1 MRTADELYKL
11 VDEASRLGAEYAEAR
26 YHERRRTSLFFLN
39 GSLVGA
45 STPLSVGV
53 AIRVIYNG
61 AMGFAS
67 TSDLR
72 VNSLRDAVTRAV
84 NAAKSSA
91 TFMKKR
97 ISMGQAFLGN
107 ARYAVEEQ
115 IPLED
120 LSVEDKISHLLDR
133 LKSINMQKEGM
144 KIGSYAVSYNELVER
159 KVVVTSD
166 GASVESRIPRVSIF
180 YNISASSGDR
190 RANRFNTVGASGGL
204 EVIDDVRFESEIEED
219 VQSLYVNLVK
229 SKSPPSGKM
238 DVILGPEIV
247 GLAMHESVGHPSE
260 ADRVLGREA
269 AQAGLSYR
277 RDYKESRIGSELV
290 TVHDDPTIPK
300 SYGFYLYDDEGVA
313 ARRRTLIKEGLLWE
327 LLHNRETATAYG
339 TESNA
344 SARAL
349 DHTSEP
355 IVRMA
360 NTYMAPG
367 DYSFDEMIEAVKEGI
382 YIKKYMEWNIDDYR
396 WGARYVGLEAYLI
409 RDGRLADPVRDV
421 VLEIN
426 TKEFFSSVSA
436 VGKDLQFFAGTCGK
450 GEPSQPMPVW
460 MGGPHVLLKGVRVG

>member
-1 MRTADELYKL
+1 MADELLKI
-11 VDEASRLGAEYAEAR
+11 VDEASRLGAEYAEVR
-26 YHERRRTSLFFLN
+26 YHERRGTSFLFLN
-39 GSLVGA
+39 GTLVGA
-45 STPLSVGV
+45 STPLSAGV
-53 AIRVIYNG
+53 AVRVIYNG

-67 TSDLR
+67 TSDLKAS
-72 VNSLRDAVTRAV
+72 SLRDAAARAV
-84 NAAKSSA
+84 SAARSSA
-91 TFMKKR
+91 AFMKKK

-107 ARYAVEEQ
+107 ARYSVEER
-115 IPLED
+115 ISLAD
-120 LSVEDKISHLLDR
+120 MSMEDKISHIAER
-133 LKSINMQKEGM
+133 LKSVSLDREGM
-144 KIGSYAVSYNELVER
+144 KVGSYMISYNEIMER
-159 KVVVTSD
+159 KAVVTSD

-180 YNISASSGDR
+180 YNLSASSEGR
-190 RANRFNTVGASGGL
+190 RANRFNTLGASGGFEVVDYVNL
-204 EVIDDVRFESEIEED
+204 EKEIEED
-219 VQSLYVNLVK
+219 IESLYVNLVK
-229 SKSPPSGKM
+229 ARAPFPGKM

-277 RDYKESRIGSELV
+277 KDYKEGRIGSELV

-313 ARRRTLIKEGLLWE
+313 ARKRTLIKEGLLWE
-327 LLHNRETATAYG
+327 LLHNRETATTYG

-349 DHTSEP
+349 DHVSEP

-367 DYSFDEMIEAVKEGI
+367 DYSFEEMVESVKDGV

-396 WGARYVGLEAYLI
+396 WGARYVGLEAYYI
-409 RDGRLADPVRDV
+409 KNGRLADPLRDV

-460 MGGPHVLLKGVRVG
+460 MGGPHVLLKEVRIG